1 MAPSQKG
8 FTPDRRRTIRIKRSA
23 LLANRIDDIDRPAI
37 KIAETRDELEQAFSL
52 IYREYRKLG
61 YITEPNPSEISLSV
75 YNMLPETA
83 VFIFKSYL
91 TVISTLTQ
99 VFDTDLFG
107 LPMDEL
113 YQSELDVLRNDNR
126 KLVEIV
132 ALATSRERRW
142 RNVFMYLTRAMTWY
156 ALHRNIN
163 DLCITVNPKHVEF
176 YKTIFLFEDLGP
188 EKHYPKVNAPAVA
201 LRLNLDDI
209 HGRLKEAYSALD
221 FDCHLHSFYD
231 RVTNTQPKGTD
242 SGEVFLPREKRMMET
257 DTARYFFL
265 EKTNV
270 LENATSDQRAYIRS
284 IYPGL

>member
-1 MAPSQKG
+1 MSPSVKG

-23 LLANRIDDIDRPAI
+23 LLTNKLDDIDRPAI
-37 KIAETRDELEQAFSL
+37 KIADTRDELEQAFSL
-52 IYREYRKLG
+52 VYGEYRKLG
-61 YITEPNPSEISLSV
+61 YITEPNASEISLSI
-75 YNMLPETA
+75 YNIMPETA

-99 VFDTDLFG
+99 VFDSRLFG
-107 LPMDEL
+107 LPMDVL
-113 YQSELDVLRNDNR
+113 YQEELDTLRNDNR
-126 KLVEIV
+126 KLAEIV

-142 RNVFMYLTRAMTWY
+142 RNVFMYLTRAMTWF
-156 ALHRNIN
+156 ALQNNVN

-176 YKTIFLFEDLGP
+176 YKTIFLFEELGP
-188 EKHYPKVNAPAVA
+188 EKHYPKVDAPAVA

-209 HGRLKEAYSALD
+209 HGRLKETYSALD

-231 RVTNTQPKGTD
+231 RVTSTQPTGSGGILSAKG
-242 SGEVFLPREKRMMET
+242 KRMMDT

-265 EKTNV
+265 EKTNI
-270 LENATSDQRAYIRS
+270 LEKANPEQMAYIRS